1 MPEYRGISGASCKVF
16 LGSSGLE
23 IGWATG
29 VNVSENI
36 QTQRVDVI
44 GEIDSQEIIP
54 VRRTATLS
62 VDAIRISK
70 RALEDNGAWQKGAT
84 SDILNAGGIDMAV
97 IDENSGDRLLTL
109 EGCRPTT
116 RNFRVDSSSLFS
128 ENLSFEVR
136 RVVYPNE

>member
-1 MPEYRGISGASCKVF
+1 MPNYQGISGASCKVF
-16 LGSSGLE
+16 LTGTGQE

-29 VNVSENI
+29 VNVSENL

-54 VRRTATLS
+54 VRRTATIT
-62 VDAIRISK
+62 VDAIKISQQ
-70 RALEDNGAWQKGAT
+70 ALEDNGAWQKGSTA
-84 SDILNAGGIDMAV
+84 DILNAGGIDMAI
-97 IDENSGDRLLTL
+97 IDESSGGALITL

-116 RNFRVDSSSLFS
+116 RNFRVDSSSIFS

-136 RVVYPNE
+136 RLVYPNQ

>member
-1 MPEYRGISGASCKVF
+1 MPEYKGISGASCKVF
-16 LGSSGLE
+16 LSATGDE

-54 VRRTATLS
+54 VRRTATIS

-70 RALEDNGAWQKGAT
+70 QALEDNGAWQKGST
-84 SDILNAGGIDMAV
+84 SDILNAGSISMSV
-97 IDENSGDRLLTL
+97 IDETSGDTLLTL

>member
-1 MPEYRGISGASCKVF
+1 MPAYKGISGASCKVF
-16 LGSSGLE
+16 LSATGQE

-54 VRRTATLS
+54 VRRTATMS
-62 VDAIRISK
+62 VDAIRIS
-70 RALEDNGAWQKGAT
+70 RQALEDNGAWQKGST
-84 SDILNAGGIDMAV
+84 SDILSAGGINMSV
-97 IDENSGDRLLTL
+97 IDENSEETLLTL

-116 RNFRVDSSSLFS
+116 RNFRVDSASLFS

-136 RVVYPNE
+136 KIVYPNE

>member
-1 MPEYRGISGASCKVF
+1 M
-16 LGSSGLE
+16 
-23 IGWATG
+23 
-29 VNVSENI
+29 
-36 QTQRVDVI
+36 
-44 GEIDSQEIIP
+44 
-54 VRRTATLS
+54 RRTATIS

-70 RALEDNGAWQKGAT
+70 QALEDNGAWQKGST
-84 SDILNAGGIDMAV
+84 SDILNAGSISMSV
-97 IDENSGDRLLTL
+97 IDETNGDTLLTL